1 MKKSLLSCALTAAL
15 AVGATSASATPFT
28 ETSPT
33 SKGAVPSG
41 ITAVGGVV
49 LDMVGTNGVRVIS
62 QLSATS
68 LFVGY
73 ADSGTP
79 AAYRGNP
86 FTVGIQSGF
95 TPAIISALGGGLS
108 EVGIRFTLYDGDSAS
123 GNFDYGDL
131 TLLVNGV
138 YFGNWSDVNAQA
150 TDNTGTTAGSMS
162 GGGFRNNLLDTGWF
176 FNNSATT
183 LASFYAT
190 LTGGS
195 VTYAVND
202 TDPYDNYYNFS
213 QGVAGGLINVGTG
226 PVVIPPN
233 HNPVPEPASLA
244 LLGLGLAGLGVMRRR
259 RA

>member
-15 AVGATSASATPFT
+15 AVGATSASATAFT

-41 ITAVGGVV
+41 ITAVGGIV
-49 LDMVGTNGVRVIS
+49 LDMVGTNGARVIS
-62 QLSATS
+62 QLSASS
-68 LFVGY
+68 LFVGF
-73 ADSGTP
+73 ARTGTP

-95 TPAIISALGGGLS
+95 TPAIVGALGGGLS
-108 EVGIRFTLYDGDSAS
+108 EVGIRFTLFDGDSAN
-123 GNFDYGDL
+123 GNFDDSNL

-138 YFGNWSDVNAQA
+138 NFGDWTDVDAQS
-150 TDNTGTTAGSMS
+150 TNSTGTTAGSMS
-162 GGGFRNNLLDTGWF
+162 GGGFRDNILDTGWF
-176 FNNSATT
+176 FNNNAAT

-190 LTGGS
+190 LAGGS
-195 VTYAVND
+195 VTYAVSD
-202 TDPYDNYYNFS
+202 TDPFDNFYDFT
-213 QGVAGGLINVGTG
+213 QGVDGGLINVGTG
-226 PVVIPPN
+226 PVVT
-233 HNPVPEPASLA
+233 NPVPEPASLA